1 MSSLPRGG
9 KPGTRTN
16 GPSPRSR
23 RPQVAPA
30 IDILMDSPL
39 WKAQRGVKAV
49 LQRAIGEAA
58 AMAAT
63 SGGELAIV
71 LTDDSAIRA
80 LNRDWRG
87 KDQPTNVL
95 SFPANAP
102 SQSLP
107 VKRGK
112 ARAGVASR
120 RADAQRGRVRLLGDI
135 VIAYETMAREALAEQ
150 RPFRHHL
157 AHLAVHGFLHLVG
170 HDHAAEA
177 EAEAME
183 ALEIAVLAR
192 LNVPNPYLQHPH
204 RKRGSE
210 A

>member
-1 MSSLPRGG
+1 MSRPPPDRKAPPR
-9 KPGTRTN
+9 R
-16 GPSPRSR
+16 PSPPARPRRARSR
-23 RPQVAPA
+23 RAGVAPA
-30 IDILMDSPL
+30 IDILVESPL

-49 LQRAIGEAA
+49 LERAIGAAA

-102 SQSLP
+102 S
-107 VKRGK
+107 R
-112 ARAGVASR
+112 SR
-120 RADAQRGRVRLLGDI
+120 RADAHQARPRLLGDI

-157 AHLAVHGFLHLVG
+157 AHLAVHGFLHLLG
-170 HDHAAEA
+170 HDHAADA

-192 LNVPNPYLQHPH
+192 LDVPNPY
-204 RKRGSE
+204 RTRDAE